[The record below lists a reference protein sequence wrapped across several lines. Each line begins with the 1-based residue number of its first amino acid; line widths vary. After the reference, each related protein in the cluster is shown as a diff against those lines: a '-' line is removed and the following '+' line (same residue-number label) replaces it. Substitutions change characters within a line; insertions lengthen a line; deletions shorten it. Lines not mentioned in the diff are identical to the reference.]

1 MQRYPYYKQ
10 GNARTDVE
18 NRSMTKKHNSS
29 DMTDDDDVVD
39 WDSEP
44 EIKEDAPEKR
54 KTIDPAARR
63 RIEQLLEERALRQ
76 QIEDAF
82 DDD

>member
-1 MQRYPYYKQ
+1 M
-10 GNARTDVE
+10 
-18 NRSMTKKHNSS
+18 SKKHNSS

-44 EIKEDAPEKR
+44 EIKEDTPIKS

-63 RIEQLLEERALRQ
+63 RIEQLLEERALKQ
-76 QIEDAF
+76 QIKDEF
-82 DDD
+82 DDDY